1 MKTSNLF
8 AAILLSM
15 VFPLFVSAQHNH
27 GHASQEK
34 YKSDKMSQMMDKPT
48 FEQSVEGYRLQV
60 WLITQD
66 EHKKMM
72 SSGMKDSSRHEMEG
86 HGMTE
91 EEMSGMVVKGMKSDR
106 DGKEQKGMMGAMLS
120 GTHHIMLILTDEKAS
135 KPPEKASAEVEVLSP
150 SKKSETTKLVEMMN
164 HFGGGIKLE
173 GKGLYTLTVRWKV
186 GDNEYKTTFTYQ
198 NY

>member
-34 YKSDKMSQMMDKPT
+34 NKSDKMSQMMDKPT

-60 WLITQD
+60 WLIIQD

-106 DGKEQKGMMGAMLS
+106 DRKEQKGMMGAMLS
-120 GTHHIMLILTDEKAS
+120 GTHHIMLTLTDEKAS

-186 GDNEYKTTFTYQ
+186 GDNEHKITFTYQ
-198 NY
+198 NN